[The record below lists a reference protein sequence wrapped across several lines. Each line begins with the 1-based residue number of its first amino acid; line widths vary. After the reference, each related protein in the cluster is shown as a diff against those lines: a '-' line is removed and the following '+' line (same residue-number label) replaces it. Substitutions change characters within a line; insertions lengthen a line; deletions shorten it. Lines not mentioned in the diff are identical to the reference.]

1 MRRTILVLL
10 VLVALAV
17 PTQAQA
23 PTPTSEIVVDLE
35 PGPAGI
41 PLGAS
46 HEIPFQVQLTLSNIA
61 CTQAATATVTL
72 AVADK
77 PSPLNGVKGTV
88 PATLTFSVPQGNYGI
103 LPVSA
108 PFEQTVDATL
118 AINVTTEAL
127 ANHEHTFQVTGNFDG
142 SLSGCQSA
150 GPIPAA
156 EGSAEHQIKTGPAA
170 AQGAARGASQSQ
182 SQTTGSGGGSKDAPG
197 PELPLILLA
206 VGLIALRGRRHG

>member
-1 MRRTILVLL
+1 MRRTVLVLL
-10 VLVALAV
+10 ALLALAM

-72 AVADK
+72 SVADK

-108 PFEQTVDATL
+108 PFEQTVDAIL

-127 ANHEHTFQVTGNFDG
+127 ANHEHAFQVTGEFDG
-142 SLSGCQSA
+142 SLSGCQGA
-150 GPIPAA
+150 GPIPGA
-156 EGSAEHQIKTGPAA
+156 EGSAEHQIKTGPPL
-170 AQGAARGASQSQ
+170 AQGAARGATQS
-182 SQTTGSGGGSKDAPG
+182 TTNTGSSGGGRSAPG
-197 PELPLILLA
+197 LGLPALVA
-206 VGLIALRGRRHG
+206 VAAALVALRRRHD